1 MPDDTDSKWV
11 ARLERERRARRQAES
26 LAERGMRELWLSN
39 QTLEQKVSERTAAL
53 DRSLTALEKAGRSK
67 LALLSE
73 LGHEL
78 ATPLHAISGHLELLS
93 TDGLAPDERDRVVQ
107 ARASVVQLDGVLQ
120 ALLAL
125 SSIQDDHDRSFVE
138 SRLPSDVVDELVGR
152 WQLPA
157 ARHAQLFVATLDSP
171 DEPVILDWPQLIVA
185 IDAIVDA
192 CVQFA
197 APGRLELEM
206 LVTDEMVTVSF
217 EDNGPPLEH
226 DRAIDE
232 PPTPLAWA
240 SAGRR
245 GIGLAV
251 AQQISEHGGASLVV
265 SAGSRRSVR
274 SVFSLR
280 RPSNVSD

>member
-1 MPDDTDSKWV
+1 
-11 ARLERERRARRQAES
+11 
-26 LAERGMRELWLSN
+26 MRELWLSN

-67 LALLSE
+67 LALLRE

-93 TDGLAPDERDRVVQ
+93 TNGLEMQERDRIAQ

-125 SSIQDDHDRSFVE
+125 SSIPGEPDRNLLE
-138 SRLPSDVVDELVGR
+138 TRLPTDVVDELVGR

-157 ARHAQLFVATLDSP
+157 ARHGQLLVATLDSP
-171 DEPVILDWPQLIVA
+171 DEQVTLCWMQLIVA

-197 APGRLELEM
+197 APGRLELYM
-206 LVTDEMVTVSF
+206 TVTDEIVSVSF

-226 DRAIDE
+226 HSSIAL
-232 PPTPLAWA
+232 PPTPLVWA

-251 AQQISEHGGASLVV
+251 AQQVSEQVGASLEVTV
-265 SAGSRRSVR
+265 GSSGNVR
-274 SVFSLR
+274 SVFSLP
-280 RPSNVSD
+280 RPYRLLV